1 MKFKQIGGLLIG
13 YPEPVESN
21 GFLIP
26 ESFRTFFLVEDLEF
40 DRRWVIELQVRI
52 GEAGTPQASEVLVR
66 GFTNEKFFRKGFK
79 PFDHYEPIEKWQIE
93 LTQQNLNELL
103 TDSAI
108 YAIEYFRYKG
118 TKDEWSFP
126 VQVRRDS
133 LESGQW
139 ELGSKGFEN
148 VDHKSLKRRF
158 EKVVDRRGY
167 TEEELLKTAQ
177 IVEENYWRAKNSG
190 KRTKHGQEVA
200 RYFGIEIKGAEYKI
214 KRAREAGYLTKENKV
229 SIRKVGSKTKQSKA
243 RKEKNGKE

>member
-1 MKFKQIGGLLIG
+1 MKFKQIGGLLVG

-26 ESFRTFFLVEDLEF
+26 ETFRTFFLVEDLEF
-40 DRRWVIELQVRI
+40 DRRWVIELQVKI

-79 PFDHYEPIEKWQIE
+79 PFEDYEPIEKWQIE

-108 YAIEYFRYKG
+108 YAIEYFRYEGSKE
-118 TKDEWSFP
+118 DWSFP
-126 VQVRRDS
+126 VKVKRDS
-133 LESGQW
+133 LDSGQW

-158 EKVVDRRGY
+158 EKVIDRRGY

-190 KRTKHGQEVA
+190 KRSKHGQEVA
-200 RYFGIEIKGAEYKI
+200 RYFGLDIKGAEYKI
-214 KRAREAGYLTKENKV
+214 KRARLTGYLNKENKV
-229 SIRKVGSKTKQSKA
+229 SIPKMESTKSNQRKKGSK
-243 RKEKNGKE
+243 